1 MSVFECYQ
9 LRQERTGHVGKPY
22 MGVDH
27 KRRSHGYAQV
37 KIAAK

>member
-1 MSVFECYQ
+1 MSVFECYK
-9 LRQERTGHVGKPY
+9 LRQERTGHVGQSN

-37 KIAAK
+37 KIATK